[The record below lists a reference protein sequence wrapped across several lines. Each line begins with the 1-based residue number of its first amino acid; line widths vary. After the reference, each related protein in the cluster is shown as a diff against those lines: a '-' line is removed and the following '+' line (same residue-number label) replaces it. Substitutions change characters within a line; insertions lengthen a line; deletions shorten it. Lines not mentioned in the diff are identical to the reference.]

1 MMMKRIFLYSVLLCL
16 TAFMLFLSFNIHSK
30 SGYFNYH
37 SEIWADKAGYYVYL
51 PAALKYGFN
60 PDQFPDS
67 IDVKTGKGFQLDYM
81 NGKVR
86 TKYNYGV
93 ALMQLPFYLIA
104 DFLANPLGQERN
116 AFSPVYH
123 WSLNVAAVF
132 YLMAGMLLLGLFL
145 KKHFRKLVVW
155 LVLFSI
161 LAGTNLF
168 YYSMDETG
176 MSHVYSFFLFSLFLY
191 LLQQTGFLQRKF
203 TFQHV
208 MLSFVAGLILV
219 IRPSNFLFLLFAFFL
234 FAGNKEA
241 GQVRIRYFFRPAFL
255 FASLLIVLLVF
266 LPQFL
271 YWNYLH
277 DSFIVYTYKGEGFSW
292 LQPAITTV
300 LFAPRNGLFLYN
312 PFFLVILAS
321 FVIMIKKNQ
330 WNGSLISLLFIVLL
344 YVVSSWWD
352 PTFGCS
358 FGARNFVEYTAVFS
372 FPLAHLYQR
381 ILQQKILPRLLIWLV
396 ILLLILVNLKLTY
409 TYDDCFFGSG
419 TWDWQEY
426 LRLLLAPTA

>member
-1 MMMKRIFLYSVLLCL
+1 M
-16 TAFMLFLSFNIHSK
+16 
-30 SGYFNYH
+30 
-37 SEIWADKAGYYVYL
+37 
-51 PAALKYGFN
+51 
-60 PDQFPDS
+60 
-67 IDVKTGKGFQLDYM
+67 
-81 NGKVR
+81 
-86 TKYNYGV
+86 
-93 ALMQLPFYLIA
+93 
-104 DFLANPLGQERN
+104 
-116 AFSPVYH
+116 
-123 WSLNVAAVF
+123 
-132 YLMAGMLLLGLFL
+132 
-145 KKHFRKLVVW
+145 
-155 LVLFSI
+155 
-161 LAGTNLF
+161 
-168 YYSMDETG
+168 
-176 MSHVYSFFLFSLFLY
+176 
-191 LLQQTGFLQRKF
+191 
-203 TFQHV
+203 
-208 MLSFVAGLILV
+208 
-219 IRPSNFLFLLFAFFL
+219 
-234 FAGNKEA
+234 
-241 GQVRIRYFFRPAFL
+241 RIRYFFRPAFL